1 MGYNYTM
8 YVTEKQLKTE
18 ISQVNSTIKE
28 AAADL
33 GSDIIA
39 LHGQLVSVMTQV
51 AELEARIHN
60 LSIVIESTKNV

>member
-1 MGYNYTM
+1 M